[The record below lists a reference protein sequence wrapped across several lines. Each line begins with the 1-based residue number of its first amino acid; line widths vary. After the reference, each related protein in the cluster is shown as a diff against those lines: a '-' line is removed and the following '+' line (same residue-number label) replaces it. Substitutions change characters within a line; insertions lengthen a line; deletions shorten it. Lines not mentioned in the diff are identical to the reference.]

1 VDRFEKV
8 KEELN
13 KAADEDPNTIFV
25 EMDFP
30 IAKALT
36 KYLEFIDKWERDSAK
51 SQLVIKGNNEPLEL

>member
-30 IAKALT
+30 IADALT
-36 KYLEFIDKWERDSAK
+36 KYLKSVEEFHESSK
-51 SQLVIKGNNEPLEL
+51 NEPLEL

>member
-1 VDRFEKV
+1 MDKFEKV

-30 IAKALT
+30 IADDLA
-36 KYLEFIDKWERDSAK
+36 KYLKSVEEFHSNSSK
-51 SQLVIKGNNEPLEL
+51 SQLVIRDK